1 MSSEEGTTKFKGQLK
16 VKVIRAK
23 STFFQRIIS
32 FFKDFLL

>member
-1 MSSEEGTTKFKGQLK
+1 MSTTEGETEFKGKLK

-23 STFFQRIIS
+23 GTFFQRIIS